1 MSISETDVTQA
12 SYKEAYAE
20 EEARETAATL
30 KEKQMQM
37 EQQVYRVWT

>member
-1 MSISETDVTQA
+1 MSETDLTQA
-12 SYKEAYAE
+12 SYKEAYEE
-20 EEARETAATL
+20 EEARETPTTL